1 MESKRGRK
9 AANFSANSVKIAQQ
23 KVSELGKTA
32 AETLSKTG
40 AIQAMKKQIMSARAR
55 GVAWADIAAA
65 MAESG
70 VTVSPRSLKS
80 EIEALGGA
88 KPAKKKETKQQ
99 QQQKKP
105 VAAPKSSVN
114 FASGAGFEIPPDRG
128 DEL

>member
-1 MESKRGRK
+1 MEQKRGRK

-23 KVSELGKTA
+23 KVSELGKTT

-40 AIQAMKKQIMSARAR
+40 AIQAMKKQIIAARAR

-65 MAESG
+65 MSESG

-88 KPAKKKETKQQ
+88 KPAKKKEAK
-99 QQQKKP
+99 QQKKP
-105 VAAPKSSVN
+105 VVAAPKVS

-128 DEL
+128 DDL